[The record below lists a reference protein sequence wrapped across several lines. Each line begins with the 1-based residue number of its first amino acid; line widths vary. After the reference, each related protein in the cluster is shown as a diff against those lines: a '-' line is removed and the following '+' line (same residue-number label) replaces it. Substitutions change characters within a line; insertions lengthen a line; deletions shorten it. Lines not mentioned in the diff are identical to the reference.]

1 MKKFKDLT
9 KKQVC
14 KVCFKEFCASSFQI
28 LLGNSDI
35 CDECY
40 DSFPKIFETEYVD
53 GVRVNSIYE
62 YKSPLDSL
70 IYQYKELL
78 DIELSNVFLSRI
90 KFYLKCK
97 FYNYNLVLLPSSEN
111 AIKKRGFNHLYEI
124 FKNLDLPIIE
134 NLLYKSN
141 DSTQKELNYLSRM
154 THRGFINMN
163 NNIDIKNKN
172 ILLVDDVFSTGATL
186 KEAIKLVK
194 NREPCRIKALIL
206 CRNKNMS
213 KFV

>member
-1 MKKFKDLT
+1 M
-9 KKQVC
+9 
-14 KVCFKEFCASSFQI
+14 
-28 LLGNSDI
+28 
-35 CDECY
+35 
-40 DSFPKIFETEYVD
+40 
-53 GVRVNSIYE
+53 
-62 YKSPLDSL
+62 
-70 IYQYKELL
+70 
-78 DIELSNVFLSRI
+78 
-90 KFYLKCK
+90 
-97 FYNYNLVLLPSSEN
+97 LLPSSEN

-194 NREPCRIKALIL
+194 NREPSRIKALIL